1 MAIQMSTNENKN
13 IRLTRLADGNTLQ
26 PMSESPSKRKH
37 SSALYIRVTPEH
49 EELIRQAAEL
59 TGTSVSDWIRD
70 KLVRAARKDIAEAS
84 RYEAA
89 GKAQE

>member
-1 MAIQMSTNENKN
+1 
-13 IRLTRLADGNTLQ
+13 
-26 PMSESPSKRKH
+26 MSEKPKRRH
-37 SSALYIRVTPEH
+37 SSSLYIRVTPEH

-59 TGTSVSDWIRD
+59 AGTSLSDWIRD
-70 KLVRAARKDIAEAS
+70 RLVRVARREVAEAS